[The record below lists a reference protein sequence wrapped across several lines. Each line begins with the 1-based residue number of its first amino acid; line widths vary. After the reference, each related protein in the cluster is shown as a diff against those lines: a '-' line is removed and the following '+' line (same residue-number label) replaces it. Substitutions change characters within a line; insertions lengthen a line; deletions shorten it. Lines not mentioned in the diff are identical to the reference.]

1 MDIKDSSP
9 RLIYNLNYEHG
20 AQVITLEEDSS
31 LNNQQEMNIRI
42 GMVGGIA
49 GLAIQ
54 EWKQS
59 QVKPIENDRL
69 LKAKTDQCPTCQ
81 FMIDNQMHFGGIKTL
96 GRNLSHL
103 DDMLETW
110 NTPYRGCIQE
120 PKINHKDFDMSLE
133 GVDKSN
139 IYEGCRTEQITKL
152 SFDANGPEAS
162 YPDSRLG
169 WLTGIKILSREYR
182 SSLSELHTKS

>member
-59 QVKPIENDRL
+59 QAKPIENNRL

-110 NTPYRGCIQE
+110 NTPYRGCMQQ
-120 PKINHKDFDMSLE
+120 PTINHKDFDMSLE
-133 GVDKSN
+133 GVKKSN

-152 SFDANGPEAS
+152 SFDGTAAIKRS
-162 YPDSRLG
+162 D
-169 WLTGIKILSREYR
+169 GIG
-182 SSLSELHTKS
+182 SLKDVM